1 VEQVASGEGVRGIK
15 SHPEREDQEIQSLRE
30 LRIFQWTFGSE
41 KRRGDAMVW
50 GKKKNVIGLDIGSSS
65 IKLVELR
72 EDKNGF
78 RLQNLAVSSLA
89 PEAIVDG
96 ALMDSVTIVD
106 TIKDLVTS
114 VTKTKEVVTSVSGHS
129 VIVKKITLPFMTE
142 TELEESIQW
151 EAERHIPFDIND
163 VNIDFQILGSGSDN
177 PDMMD
182 VVLVAAKKD
191 IINDYVS
198 VIMEAGLNPV
208 VVDIDAFALENM
220 LGINYDIE
228 KDEIVAIANVGASVT
243 NINIIKDNT
252 SAFTR
257 DIFKGGNQI
266 TEEIQRQLH
275 VDYEEAE
282 KVKVGERGD
291 SKAQGVVQE
300 VLKTASES
308 LAMEIGNSLDFFQS
322 TSTYQKISKLYLSG
336 GGSKIKDFDIIL
348 QQQIGIPVEI
358 ANPFRKIEYSEKSF
372 DLEYLRDIG
381 PVMAV
386 GVGLASRKVGEK

>member
-1 VEQVASGEGVRGIK
+1 MA
-15 SHPEREDQEIQSLRE
+15 
-30 LRIFQWTFGSE
+30 
-41 KRRGDAMVW
+41 W

-65 IKLVELR
+65 IKVVELR
-72 EDKNGF
+72 EAKDGF
-78 RLQNLAVSSLA
+78 KLQHLGISPLP

-96 ALMDSVTIVD
+96 ALMDSVTIID
-106 TIKDLVTS
+106 TIRDLVTS
-114 VTKTKEVVTSVSGHS
+114 TSKTRDVVTSVSGHS

-163 VNIDFQILGSGSDN
+163 VNIDFQILGYGSEN
-177 PDMMD
+177 PDLME
-182 VVLVAAKKD
+182 VILVAAKKD

-208 VVDIDAFALENM
+208 VMDIEAFALENM
-220 LGINYDIE
+220 LGINYEIE
-228 KDEIVAIANVGASVT
+228 KDDIVAIANLGATVT
-243 NINIIKDNT
+243 NINILKDNL

-282 KVKVGERGD
+282 KIKVGQKGEGA
-291 SKAQGVVQE
+291 SQSVVE
-300 VLKTASES
+300 NVLRSASES
-308 LAMEIGNSLDFFQS
+308 LAVEIGNSLDFFQS
-322 TSTYQKISKLYLSG
+322 STTSQKISKLYVSG

-358 ANPFRKIEYSEKSF
+358 ANPFKRIEYNEKNF
-372 DLEYLRDIG
+372 DPEYLREIG

-386 GVGLASRKVGEK
+386 GVGLASRKVGDR

>member
-1 VEQVASGEGVRGIK
+1 M
-15 SHPEREDQEIQSLRE
+15 
-30 LRIFQWTFGSE
+30 IF
-41 KRRGDAMVW
+41 

-72 EDKNGF
+72 EGKNGF

-96 ALMDSVTIVD
+96 ALMDSVTIID
-106 TIKDLVTS
+106 TIKDLVNS
-114 VTKTKEVVTSVSGHS
+114 VTKTREVVTSVSGHS

-163 VNIDFQILGSGSDN
+163 VNIDFQILGYRSEN
-177 PDMMD
+177 PDLMD
-182 VVLVAAKKD
+182 VILVAAKKD

-208 VVDIDAFALENM
+208 VMDIEAFALENM
-220 LGINYDIE
+220 LGINYEIE
-228 KDEIVAIANVGASVT
+228 KDDIVAIANLGASVT
-243 NINIIKDNT
+243 NINILKDNL

-282 KVKVGERGD
+282 KIKVGQKGEGA
-291 SKAQGVVQE
+291 SQSVVDN
-300 VLKTASES
+300 VLRSASES
-308 LAMEIGNSLDFFQS
+308 LAVEIGNSLDFFQS
-322 TSTYQKISKLYLSG
+322 S
-336 GGSKIKDFDIIL
+336 
-348 QQQIGIPVEI
+348 
-358 ANPFRKIEYSEKSF
+358 
-372 DLEYLRDIG
+372 
-381 PVMAV
+381 
-386 GVGLASRKVGEK
+386 

>member
-1 VEQVASGEGVRGIK
+1 
-15 SHPEREDQEIQSLRE
+15 
-30 LRIFQWTFGSE
+30 
-41 KRRGDAMVW
+41 MVW

-72 EDKNGF
+72 EGKNGF
-78 RLQNLAVSSLA
+78 HLQNLAVSSLA

-96 ALMDSVTIVD
+96 ALMDSVTLID

-114 VTKTKEVVTSVSGHS
+114 VTKTREVVTSVSGHS

-163 VNIDFQILGSGSDN
+163 VNIDFQILGYGPDN

-182 VVLVAAKKD
+182 VILVAAKKD

-198 VIMEAGLNPV
+198 VIMEAGLHPA

-243 NINIIKDNT
+243 NINILKNNT

-257 DIFKGGNQI
+257 DVFKGGNQI

-282 KVKVGERGD
+282 KVKVGDRGD

-386 GVGLASRKVGEK
+386 GVGLASRKGGEK

>member
-1 VEQVASGEGVRGIK
+1 MA
-15 SHPEREDQEIQSLRE
+15 
-30 LRIFQWTFGSE
+30 
-41 KRRGDAMVW
+41 W

-65 IKLVELR
+65 IKVVELR
-72 EDKNGF
+72 EAKDGF
-78 RLQNLAVSSLA
+78 KLQHLGISPLP

-96 ALMDSVTIVD
+96 ALMDSVTIID
-106 TIKDLVTS
+106 TIRDLVTS
-114 VTKTKEVVTSVSGHS
+114 TSKTRDVVTSVSGHS

-163 VNIDFQILGSGSDN
+163 VNIDFQILGYGSEN
-177 PDMMD
+177 PDLME
-182 VVLVAAKKD
+182 VILVAAKKD

-208 VVDIDAFALENM
+208 VMDIEAFALENM
-220 LGINYDIE
+220 LGINYEIE
-228 KDEIVAIANVGASVT
+228 KDDIVAIANLGATVT
-243 NINIIKDNT
+243 NINILKDNL

-282 KVKVGERGD
+282 KIKVGQKGEGP
-291 SKAQGVVQE
+291 SQSVVE
-300 VLKTASES
+300 NVLRSASES
-308 LAMEIGNSLDFFQS
+308 LAVEIGNSLDFFQS
-322 TSTYQKISKLYLSG
+322 STTSQKISKLYVSG

-358 ANPFRKIEYSEKSF
+358 ANPFKRIEYNEKSF
-372 DLEYLRDIG
+372 DPEYLREIG

-386 GVGLASRKVGEK
+386 GVGLASRKVGDR